1 MKDYAERGFKV
12 GTCKALLVGTDIA
25 LMLPGCMPVRAKVM
39 WSLGGMAGCRFE
51 EPINEH
57 LMRAA
62 LAKLPDAGA
71 ADGLPFL
78 GHFPKKWAPVFGRVV
93 LQINVQA

>member
-12 GTCKALLVGTDIA
+12 GTRKALMVGTDIA

-39 WSLGGMAGCRFE
+39 WSLGGMAGCRFQ
-51 EPINEH
+51 EPIKEH

-62 LAKLPDAGA
+62 LENLSNAGD
-71 ADGLPFL
+71 ADGLPF
-78 GHFPKKWAPVFGRVV
+78 
-93 LQINVQA
+93 